1 MLELASPPTRTASAA
16 RRGFPVY
23 AWVVVVY
30 TQLVILWG
38 TYVRAAG
45 AGNGCGPNWPL
56 CDGQFL
62 PHAPKLK
69 MFIEFFHRV
78 SSGLDGVL
86 ILALWA
92 GAMWLYPRRHRV
104 RRAATA
110 ALGFVGIEAL
120 LGAALVLFGW
130 VGMNASPARVTADAA
145 HLVNTM
151 LLLAAVLVTALWA
164 QGVGKPGGSA
174 PLRRRW
180 ILGAGA
186 AAILATAVCGVM
198 VALADTLYPSTSLI
212 AGMRQDFSHIAP
224 TLDRLRAIHPAV
236 AILTG
241 LFLIWIVTND
251 GRGPQRGS
259 AARPAYARAGVGAPE
274 PQAGAAPPAPA
285 QRRLHKSL
293 GYAVFAAVLVQW
305 TLGATDMLL
314 LTPVTMQ
321 ILHLLGAD
329 LVWMALIAYTTAE
342 LAGLPGKATS
352 GSGLESDATA

>member
-1 MLELASPPTRTASAA
+1 
-16 RRGFPVY
+16 
-23 AWVVVVY
+23 VVVVY

-38 TYVRAAG
+38 AYVRAAG

-86 ILALWA
+86 ILVLWA

-151 LLLAAVLVTALWA
+151 LLLAAVLLTALWA
-164 QGVGKPGGSA
+164 SGVEHPAAGG
-174 PLRRRW
+174 PPKRRW
-180 ILGAGA
+180 LLGAGA

-212 AGMRQDFSHIAP
+212 AGMRLDLSHAAP
-224 TLDRLRAIHPAV
+224 MLDRLRAIHPAV

-241 LFLIWIVTND
+241 LFLIWIVT
-251 GRGPQRGS
+251 
-259 AARPAYARAGVGAPE
+259 E
-274 PQAGAAPPAPA
+274 APA
-285 QRRLHKSL
+285 QQRLHKTL

-305 TLGATDMLL
+305 TAGATDMLL
-314 LTPVTMQ
+314 LTPVAMQ

-329 LVWMALIAYTTAE
+329 LVWMALIAYAAAE
-342 LAGLPGKATS
+342 LADAPAKATS
-352 GSGLESDATA
+352 GSAVVGDATA